1 MLKTLAVLVLGTLL
15 GAGVVL
21 AVLQTR
27 PPPRVEERDVPIVI
41 EKIREVARLES
52 LTVLTFKKISFEP
65 EPTPADSTV
74 GEIANWASKT
84 VYPRRGRL
92 ILFADVH
99 MGLDLQKL
107 DSNAIRSKGKKLQMV
122 LPPIITHVELRPGDT
137 EVVESNLKAEQLAQ
151 MMEHGR
157 RQMEVEVQRDPV
169 LKARAEQSAER
180 ALRAFLLS
188 SGFESVEF
196 VPVLP
201 PLPGNG

>member
-1 MLKTLAVLVLGTLL
+1 M
-15 GAGVVL
+15 
-21 AVLQTR
+21 
-27 PPPRVEERDVPIVI
+27 
-41 EKIREVARLES
+41 
-52 LTVLTFKKISFEP
+52 
-65 EPTPADSTV
+65 
-74 GEIANWASKT
+74 
-84 VYPRRGRL
+84 
-92 ILFADVH
+92 
-99 MGLDLQKL
+99 
-107 DSNAIRSKGKKLQMV
+107 
-122 LPPIITHVELRPGDT
+122 
-137 EVVESNLKAEQLAQ
+137 ESNLKAEQLAQ